1 MLVIVGVLVCGG
13 GGVYLGCRT
22 CCASKAGGGG
32 DVRGQDW
39 TAAGTLGAG
48 DTFGDELQSSF
59 TQPTVLERVRVM
71 LRRMRRRGGMN
82 EGIAMGRTM
91 QFHTLEDF

>member
-1 MLVIVGVLVCGG
+1 
-13 GGVYLGCRT
+13 
-22 CCASKAGGGG
+22 
-32 DVRGQDW
+32 
-39 TAAGTLGAG
+39 LGAG